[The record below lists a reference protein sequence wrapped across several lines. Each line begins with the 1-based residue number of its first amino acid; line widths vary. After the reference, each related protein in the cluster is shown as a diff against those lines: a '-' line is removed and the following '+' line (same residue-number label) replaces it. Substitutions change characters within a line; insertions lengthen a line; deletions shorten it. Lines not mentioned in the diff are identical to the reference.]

1 MTVWGDGGGVR
12 GFVRGLFRVAVPL
25 AAAAIVAASCGGGGG
40 SGGAGPA
47 SGAPPEPQPTLTPM
61 PEPISA
67 PMPAPCV
74 EIHGRGCVPESE
86 YEAQAGRAA
95 VGYAQTASFRNQWG
109 LRAVGADRAYAN
121 LELRLGPDAEPGAGV
136 IVGVLDTGI
145 DLAHRAFRNTRVSE
159 RILPDARNE
168 DGSEFSHGTAV
179 ASIIAGREDP
189 VAPADASGVAW
200 GADLAVFA
208 MRLRSG
214 DGTYRPVAVGR
225 LGSNAEDFA
234 GIFREILAWRD
245 GSGRIDFL
253 NLSLGVQGLIERYG
267 EEDLREPMTPLIAVM
282 AQDGADDKL
291 VFVWAA
297 GNSHGNACDPALPE
311 CVNGAVEA
319 SSVDLPA
326 GLAARF
332 PELKPQTLAVVA
344 IGRGGAIAGF
354 SNRCGIAQDYC
365 LAAPGEDVALAYFGP
380 HRGRDGVRGTA
391 VGRGTSYAAPMV
403 TGGLALMKQ
412 LFRGQLSNTDL
423 AARLL
428 HTADRSGVY
437 ADASV
442 YGRGLM
448 DLGAATAPVG
458 DPVVAAG
465 RRVDGPGALVG
476 DTGLSLGG
484 AFGDRLAAAL
494 ANREIAAFDSLG
506 APFWYDFGGFSRAE
520 AGPSLSERL
529 AEFRRIS
536 AALPSAPPAEA
547 LRIPLTAAPGE
558 GGAAPAL
565 HLTRSGASAAA
576 RAGHFALA
584 GDGLIASVPV
594 AAGLTASALTGEG
607 ADGETPANGAAL
619 AWRPPGSALGLS
631 AGWLGERR
639 SLLGTVSRGA
649 FGRVRGSAAFA
660 GVESGMALGGW
671 HIGGAAEIGAIRART
686 AGRRAGADVAARDQ
700 RLRAARHAA
709 DRGRRRVRRVALAAA
724 PRRGRKRPLR
734 HPRRPHKVGP
744 GGARARHGRRRPR
757 RPPAR
762 PRPPLATPR
771 PGRRNPP
778 RRHPLPPPRP
788 PQRRGHGDDP
798 PVRLARGVLR
808 GDRHAPQVV
817 MPGLVPGIHVL
828 RRRAVNGDK
837 RAGRP
842 TWMPGT
848 SPGMTTWGGEAGTA
862 GGRPASQQ
870 RVVEVLPVRVLRA
883 DQVDLPRPRP
893 MLHRLLALD
902 RGGDLLVAFGVDQP
916 LEPVALG
923 EPLDRALAMLPG
935 PARDVGGHAHIER
948 PVPPVGHDVHPP
960 PAHPAMLQDVDAR
973 NKSGHDGGGGGH
985 SRIPPV
991 VMPGLV
997 PGIHAA
1003 AVNRPYSCHRV
1014 TRIIR
1019 RPRRRTAVPVPRG
1032 RGPGRGAKRNCA
1044 KRPFLRLTACS

>member
-1 MTVWGDGGGVR
+1 MTPRPSCPRRGVR
-12 GFVRGLFRVAVPL
+12 GFLRMLVPL
-25 AAAAIVAASCGGGGG
+25 SAAAVVAASCGGGGG
-40 SGGAGPA
+40 SGGVDTA
-47 SGAPPEPQPTLTPM
+47 SGAPPEPPPTLTPM
-61 PEPISA
+61 PEPE

-74 EIHGRGCVPESE
+74 QTHGRGCVPESD

-95 VGYAQTASFRNQWG
+95 VGYAQTTSFENQWG
-109 LRAVGADRAYAN
+109 LAAVGADRAYAN
-121 LELRLGPDAEPGAGV
+121 LELLLGPGAEPGAGV
-136 IVGVLDTGI
+136 VVGILDTGI
-145 DLAHRAFRNTRVSE
+145 DSLHRAFRNTRVSE

-179 ASIIAGREDP
+179 ASVIAGREDP
-189 VAPADASGVAW
+189 DAPADASGVAW

-225 LGSNAEDFA
+225 LGENADDFA
-234 GIFREILAWRD
+234 GIFREILAWRG
-245 GSGRIDFL
+245 GSRGIDFL
-253 NLSLGVQGLIERYG
+253 NLSLTVQGLIERYS
-267 EEDLREPMTPLIAVM
+267 EEDLREPFEPLVAVM
-282 AQDGADDKL
+282 AQDGADDKV
-291 VFVWAA
+291 VFVWGA

-319 SSVDLPA
+319 SSVSLSA

-365 LAAPGEDVALAYFGP
+365 LAAPGEEVAVAYFGP
-380 HRGRDGVRGTA
+380 HRGSDGVRGTA
-391 VGRGTSYAAPMV
+391 VGQGTSYAAPMV

-423 AARLL
+423 VERLL
-428 HTADRSGVY
+428 ETADRSGVY

-458 DPVVAAG
+458 DPTVVAG
-465 RRVDGPGALVG
+465 LSVDGPGALVS

-484 AFGDRLAAAL
+484 AFGDGLAAAF
-494 ANREIAAFDSLG
+494 AGREIAAFDSLG

-547 LRIPLTAAPGE
+547 LRIPLTEAPG

-594 AAGLTASALTGEG
+594 ASGLTASALTGEG

-619 AWRPPGSALGLS
+619 AWRPPGSALGLR

-671 HIGGAAEIGAIRART
+671 HVGGAAEIGTIRART
-686 AGRRAGADVAARDQ
+686 RGGVLERMSPLVTSAFS
-700 RLRAARHAA
+700 LRAT
-709 DRGRRRVRRVALAAA
+709 
-724 PRRGRKRPLR
+724 RP
-734 HPRRPHKVGP
+734 V
-744 GGARARHGRRRPR
+744 
-757 RPPAR
+757 
-762 PRPPLATPR
+762 
-771 PGRRNPP
+771 
-778 RRHPLPPPRP
+778 
-788 PQRRGHGDDP
+788 
-798 PVRLARGVLR
+798 
-808 GDRHAPQVV
+808 
-817 MPGLVPGIHVL
+817 
-828 RRRAVNGDK
+828 
-837 RAGRP
+837 
-842 TWMPGT
+842 
-848 SPGMTTWGGEAGTA
+848 A
-862 GGRPASQQ
+862 GG
-870 RVVEVLPVRVLRA
+870 
-883 DQVDLPRPRP
+883 
-893 MLHRLLALD
+893 
-902 RGGDLLVAFGVDQP
+902 GAFGVSLSQP
-916 LEPVALG
+916 LRVEDG
-923 EPLDRALAMLPG
+923 N
-935 PARDVGGHAHIER
+935 ARFAI
-948 PVPPVGHDVHPP
+948 PVG
-960 PAHPAMLQDVDAR
+960 R
-973 NKSGHDGGGGGH
+973 TRSG
-985 SRIPPV
+985 RV
-991 VMPGLV
+991 V
-997 PGIHAA
+997 
-1003 AVNRPYSCHRV
+1003 RERV
-1014 TRIIR
+1014 TVGAAPDGRQLDLALHWR
-1019 RPRRRTAVPVPRG
+1019 RPAPAGEIRLGATLSRH
-1032 RGPGRGAKRNCA
+1032 PGHRRGAATEAILLSGWRA
-1044 KRPFLRLTACS
+1044 AF

>member
-1 MTVWGDGGGVR
+1 MTPRPSCPCPPARRGVR
-12 GFVRGLFRVAVPL
+12 GFLRMLVPL
-25 AAAAIVAASCGGGGG
+25 SAAAIVAASCGGGGG
-40 SGGAGPA
+40 SGGVDTA
-47 SGAPPEPQPTLTPM
+47 SGAPPQTVPM
-61 PEPISA
+61 PEPPPPVQA
-67 PMPAPCV
+67 PLPPPCV
-74 EIHGRGCVPESE
+74 QTHDLGCVPESE
-86 YEAQAGRAA
+86 YEAVANRAA
-95 VGYAQTASFRNQWG
+95 GGYARTTSFENQWG
-109 LRAVGADRAYAN
+109 LAAVGADRAYAN
-121 LELRLGPDAEPGAGV
+121 LELRLGPGAEPGAGV
-136 IVGVLDTGI
+136 VVGVLDTGI

-179 ASIIAGREDP
+179 ASVIAGREDP
-189 VAPADASGVAW
+189 DAPADASGVAW

-208 MRLRSG
+208 MRLGSG
-214 DGTYRPVAVGR
+214 DGTYRPVAFDR
-225 LGSNAEDFA
+225 LGANADNFVA
-234 GIFREILAWRD
+234 IAREILAWRD
-245 GSGRIDFL
+245 RSRRIDFL
-253 NLSLGVQGLIERYG
+253 NLSLTVQGLIERYS
-267 EEDLREPMTPLIAVM
+267 EDDLREPFEPLVAVM

-291 VFVWAA
+291 VFVWGA

-332 PELKPQTLAVVA
+332 PELQPQTLAVVA

-365 LAAPGEDVALAYFGP
+365 LAAPGEDVTLAYFGP

-465 RRVDGPGALVG
+465 RRVDGPGALVS

-494 ANREIAAFDSLG
+494 ADREIAAFDSLG

-520 AGPSLSERL
+520 AGPKLSERL

-547 LRIPLTAAPGE
+547 LRIPLTGSP

-594 AAGLTASALTGEG
+594 TAGLTASALTGEG
-607 ADGETPANGAAL
+607 TDGETPANGAAL

-639 SLLGTVSRGA
+639 SLLGTVSRGG

-660 GVESGMALGGW
+660 GLESGMALGGW
-671 HIGGAAEIGAIRART
+671 HIGGAAEVGAIRART
-686 AGRRAGADVAARDQ
+686 QGGVLERMSPLVTSAFAVRATRPIAGGGAFGVSLSQPLRVEDGNARFAIPVGRTRSGRVVRERVTLGAAPDGRQLDLALHWRHPAPAGELRLGATLSRHPGHRAGAGAEAI
-700 RLRAARHAA
+700 LLSGWRAA
-709 DRGRRRVRRVALAAA
+709 
-724 PRRGRKRPLR
+724 
-734 HPRRPHKVGP
+734 
-744 GGARARHGRRRPR
+744 
-757 RPPAR
+757 
-762 PRPPLATPR
+762 
-771 PGRRNPP
+771 
-778 RRHPLPPPRP
+778 
-788 PQRRGHGDDP
+788 
-798 PVRLARGVLR
+798 
-808 GDRHAPQVV
+808 
-817 MPGLVPGIHVL
+817 
-828 RRRAVNGDK
+828 
-837 RAGRP
+837 
-842 TWMPGT
+842 
-848 SPGMTTWGGEAGTA
+848 
-862 GGRPASQQ
+862 
-870 RVVEVLPVRVLRA
+870 
-883 DQVDLPRPRP
+883 
-893 MLHRLLALD
+893 
-902 RGGDLLVAFGVDQP
+902 F
-916 LEPVALG
+916 
-923 EPLDRALAMLPG
+923 
-935 PARDVGGHAHIER
+935 
-948 PVPPVGHDVHPP
+948 
-960 PAHPAMLQDVDAR
+960 
-973 NKSGHDGGGGGH
+973 
-985 SRIPPV
+985 
-991 VMPGLV
+991 
-997 PGIHAA
+997 
-1003 AVNRPYSCHRV
+1003 
-1014 TRIIR
+1014 
-1019 RPRRRTAVPVPRG
+1019 
-1032 RGPGRGAKRNCA
+1032 
-1044 KRPFLRLTACS
+1044 